1 MLLKNCRHSGVKT
14 KIDRLLREFSSN
26 AWSVQ
31 LTREAFS
38 EHDVANALKRFMRT
52 LREPLLTEGRRQ
64 RWMEVSQLDGEREKM
79 KG

>member
-1 MLLKNCRHSGVKT
+1 MADFIRKKSTKHCYYKYFQNIEFPFQQSLL
-14 KIDRLLREFSSN
+14 L
-26 AWSVQ
+26 
-31 LTREAFS
+31 
-38 EHDVANALKRFMRT
+38 RFMRT